1 MKLVK
6 CVAFTCVALAG
17 LTGSVHAKPNA
28 DREGGAAAVSASNSL
43 DGLTR
48 SYYAASDK
56 MRPGIARSISRQ
68 LRMQN
73 GSETDRAVQARAL
86 LVVSQHAAL
95 DARKDLA
102 LQTATQALRLAESG
116 SNKALQ
122 AGAHVALTR
131 ALILQEQYV
140 DAVETISNARI
151 AYGPMGSLNDS
162 VWDELAMYEV
172 IALAAL
178 PARLSD
184 AGRSV
189 ALSPDQRLTL
199 TGARGAQCGGAQSG
213 VVRLEN
219 VGLNP
224 FTRALNVMLDTARG
238 GAAQNLLSADTGFR
252 DTLPVTA
259 VNGASIAGIAVRS
272 DLDAQGRVVAS
283 SVSAYAPLQHFA
295 AAAQVAAPTWQFALP
310 SALDPDCRR
319 QVLTVLAFKAR

>member
-6 CVAFTCVALAG
+6 CVALSCIVLAG
-17 LTGSVHAKPNA
+17 LSSGAQAKPNA
-28 DREGGAAAVSASNSL
+28 DREGGTAAISISNSL

-48 SYYAASDK
+48 AYYSASDK

-68 LRMQN
+68 LRMQS
-73 GSETDRAVQARAL
+73 GSETDRGVQANAL

-102 LQTATQALRLAESG
+102 LQSATRALALIENGNDTALRAR
-116 SNKALQ
+116 
-122 AGAHVALTR
+122 AHIALTR

-140 DAVETISNARI
+140 DAVETISNARM
-151 AYGPMGSLNDS
+151 AYGPMGSLNDR
-162 VWDELAMYEV
+162 VWDELAMYEA

-184 AGRSV
+184 AGRNV
-189 ALSPDQRLTL
+189 ALTSDQRLTL

-272 DLDAQGRVVAS
+272 DLDAQGRVIGS

-319 QVLTVLAFKAR
+319 QVLTVLAFRAR